1 MRVFV
6 VTLLLVV
13 ATVARADDNNGVITG
28 TVIFE
33 GEAPDRP
40 KLERDSD
47 PYCAKS
53 ERYSEDVVVIKGKVR
68 DVLVRIKN
76 GTMGTHATPSQA
88 VVIDQRDCMY
98 LPRVVGMMAGQKI
111 IVRNGDNTYH
121 NVHGTVGGKMVFN
134 KPHAPNGE
142 DLKLDGP
149 AHAGDVLELNC
160 DIHPWMHAWAVVMD
174 HPYFAVTGDDGTFQ
188 IRGLAP
194 GTYTLEAWHPVLG
207 TQSLT
212 VKIGTGNKAQVSARL
227 SYKK

>member
-1 MRVFV
+1 VRSLVLA
-6 VTLLLVV
+6 LLLVST
-13 ATVARADDNNGVITG
+13 AARADDNKGVISG

-40 KLERDSD
+40 KLVRDSD
-47 PYCAKS
+47 PYCAKT

-76 GTMGTHATPSQA
+76 GTMGSSNKAPSDP

-98 LPRVVGMMAGQKI
+98 LPRVVGVMVGQKI
-111 IVRNGDNTYH
+111 VVRNGDNTYH

-149 AHAGDVLELNC
+149 AKADDVLELNC
-160 DIHPWMHAWAVVMD
+160 DIHPWMQAWAVVMD
-174 HPYFAVTGDDGTFQ
+174 HPYFAVTGDDGAFQ

-194 GTYTLEAWHPVLG
+194 GTYTLEAWHPKLG
-207 TQSLT
+207 LKTMT
-212 VKIGTGNKAQVSARL
+212 VKVGTGNKAQVTARL
-227 SYKK
+227 SYKP